1 MTDSPT
7 TVIHPSKSQITIFD
21 FGQSVREHFSVTAF
35 PTIKAFE
42 LLHEDELL
50 EPPPPLRAF
59 SKSTAVS
66 LLSYKVPSK
75 FSFVFA
81 TPSLILSSELLAHES
96 IKPKTNTK
104 IVGKKRGFSFFIE
117 PQVCPGKIIIYS
129 NLRIYYIILEI

>member
-50 EPPPPLRAF
+50 EPPPPLRA
-59 SKSTAVS
+59 SSVDE
-66 LLSYKVPSK
+66 LSDDLGVWM
-75 FSFVFA
+75 A
-81 TPSLILSSELLAHES
+81 TGADFD
-96 IKPKTNTK
+96 
-104 IVGKKRGFSFFIE
+104 GFSD
-117 PQVCPGKIIIYS
+117 VN
-129 NLRIYYIILEI
+129 NLKAGAVAVALSVAMAMGLKGVGPNKDSASTV

>member
-66 LLSYKVPSK
+66 LLFRVQKKVVEVQEARPQMQTHVIIQK
-75 FSFVFA
+75 
-81 TPSLILSSELLAHES
+81 LL
-96 IKPKTNTK
+96 
-104 IVGKKRGFSFFIE
+104 
-117 PQVCPGKIIIYS
+117 
-129 NLRIYYIILEI
+129 